1 MPAFDRV
8 DVSEF
13 VVRISYMAIPFFRRN
28 DPRTDVVVTQASRAQ
43 VGLDSLDSTD
53 SSARKVV
60 DMKDAPARGGPK
72 LCRHKARAMIHK
84 YAAFGTAWAVLPIP
98 IATSAGL
105 TALETH
111 MLYWIARA
119 YGEEPSKSDVVM
131 AAGGL
136 ELCSVALKTAAIEGA
151 NLVPVVGWGVKAAI
165 AGSAIEAIGQAAIMH
180 YESKYPGKAA

>member
-1 MPAFDRV
+1 
-8 DVSEF
+8 
-13 VVRISYMAIPFFRRN
+13 MAIPFFR
-28 DPRTDVVVTQASRAQ
+28 A
-43 VGLDSLDSTD
+43 
-53 SSARKVV
+53 KE
-60 DMKDAPARGGPK
+60 DAPAALKDVGDVEQLEAVAEMSAPTSGAPGARK
-72 LCRHKARAMIHK
+72 LCRQKARAMVHK
-84 YAAFGTAWAVLPIP
+84 YAAFGTAWAILPVP

-119 YGEEPSKSDVVM
+119 YGEEPNKSDVVM

-151 NLVPVVGWGVKAAI
+151 NFVPAIGWGVKAAI
-165 AGSAIEAIGQAAIMH
+165 AGSSIEAIGNAAILH

>member
-1 MPAFDRV
+1 
-8 DVSEF
+8 
-13 VVRISYMAIPFFRRN
+13 MAIPFFRPKDAA
-28 DPRTDVVVTQASRAQ
+28 DPAPELAEPGTIAEMSMPSS
-43 VGLDSLDSTD
+43 VGVG
-53 SSARKVV
+53 ARK
-60 DMKDAPARGGPK
+60 R
-72 LCRHKARAMIHK
+72 CRDKARAMVHK
-84 YAAFGTAWAVLPIP
+84 YAAFGTAWAVLPVP

-119 YGEEPSKSDVVM
+119 YGEEPTKSDVVM

-165 AGSAIEAIGQAAIMH
+165 AGSAIEAIGNAAILH
-180 YESKYPGKAA
+180 YESKYPGKAT

>member
-1 MPAFDRV
+1 
-8 DVSEF
+8 
-13 VVRISYMAIPFFRRN
+13 MAIPFFRAKE
-28 DPRTDVVVTQASRAQ
+28 DASGAADIGDVEQLEAVVEM
-43 VGLDSLDSTD
+43 
-53 SSARKVV
+53 SA
-60 DMKDAPARGGPK
+60 PTSGTPGARR
-72 LCRHKARAMIHK
+72 LCREKARAMVHK
-84 YAAFGTAWAVLPIP
+84 YAAFGTAWAILPVP

-119 YGEEPSKSDVVM
+119 YGEAPNKSDVVM

-151 NLVPVVGWGVKAAI
+151 NFVPAIGWGVKAAI
-165 AGSAIEAIGQAAIMH
+165 AGSAIEAIGNAAILH